1 MSDCSTVTAETTE
14 HLTLTSVVFESKS
27 KPKIPFYIF
36 NFNKCCIWITKYST
50 LSGSCVNLTLT
61 SVVFEWEIIRFF
73 WVVGPNLTLT
83 SVVFESN
90 EASAI
95 DMCVKI

>member
-1 MSDCSTVTAETTE
+1 MDA
-14 HLTLTSVVFESKS
+14 
-27 KPKIPFYIF
+27 F
-36 NFNKCCIWITKYST
+36 NFNKCCIWI
-50 LSGSCVNLTLT
+50 LEFCVNAHYP
-61 SVVFEWEIIRFF
+61 IY
-73 WVVGPNLTLT
+73 LTLT